1 MQRGEVIYE
10 NYPNSGARES
20 GWELASGTKSFTG
33 LMAAAAVQDGLLSLD
48 ERVAETIPAWRSDAR
63 KARITLRHLLSLTSG
78 LEVRGIGR
86 PPTYEDVLEFP
97 AQHEPG
103 ARFEYGPAPFQ
114 IFGEVLRRKISPRDR
129 DPQTYL
135 QRRVLNALNIAPTR
149 WRRGG
154 DGMPLMPQGAHFTA
168 RAWGAYGQCVM
179 EGGRGLVDEDA
190 LRACFEGSSAN
201 PGYGLS
207 WWLLRPG
214 LVPPSPRAGVAAL
227 DDLREDVRMA
237 AGAGDQRLYLIPR
250 RELVIVRQANQILR
264 GMRARGDDRWNDAV
278 FLRFFAGL

>member
-1 MQRGEVIYE
+1 
-10 NYPNSGARES
+10 
-20 GWELASGTKSFTG
+20 
-33 LMAAAAVQDGLLSLD
+33 VQDGLLSLD
-48 ERVAETIPAWRSDAR
+48 ERVAETIPAWRNDAR

-86 PPTYEDVLEFP
+86 PPTYEDALEFP

-135 QRRVLNALNIAPTR
+135 QRRVLNALNITPTR

-179 EGGRGLVDEDA
+179 EGGRGLVDEGA
-190 LRACFEGSSAN
+190 LRACFEGTSAN

-264 GMRARGDDRWNDAV
+264 GMRARGDARWNDAV